1 MKNRQWANL
10 SKNDRLAILTEVA
23 QKIGLPENAVEK
35 DYWVSMVL
43 KALFSLPFSKNLVFK
58 GGTSLSKGWHLIE
71 RFSEDIDLAVNPA
84 QFGFEG
90 TEFSKSKRDKLRRK
104 SKNFVE
110 TELKDSLLDSLN
122 ALGLEKHI
130 KVEAE
135 ETSVSDKDPMV
146 LYINYKSVLPE
157 KEDYIL
163 EKVKLEVS
171 CRSLMEPSESL
182 RMRSMIADSMPDESF
197 AEEEFDVNTADPRR
211 TFLEKVFLLHEE
223 FNRPGGCT
231 RLDRLTRHMYDIE
244 RMMDKSFVESAIN
257 DPELYTGIVRHR
269 SIMTAWHGMDYKS
282 HHPSR
287 INFIPPDSVKNV
299 LIDDYKKMQDFFIYG
314 DSPTYKD
321 LVSRLKDLLY
331 KFRQVTWMTDFFE

>member
-10 SKNDRLAILTEVA
+10 PKNDRLAILTEVA
-23 QKIGLPENAVEK
+23 QKMGLPENAVEK

-43 KALFSLPFSKNLVFK
+43 KALSSLPSSKNLVFK

-104 SKNFVE
+104 SKTFVE
-110 TELKDSLLDSLN
+110 TELKNSLLDALN

-130 KVEAE
+130 NVEAE

-146 LYINYKSVLPE
+146 LYINYKSVLPK
-157 KEDYIL
+157 KEDYIFY
-163 EKVKLEVS
+163 KVKLEIS
-171 CRSLMEPSESL
+171 CRSLTEPSESL

-231 RLDRLTRHMYDIE
+231 RLNPHC
-244 RMMDKSFVESAIN
+244 S
-257 DPELYTGIVRHR
+257 G
-269 SIMTAWHGMDYKS
+269 
-282 HHPSR
+282 
-287 INFIPPDSVKNV
+287 
-299 LIDDYKKMQDFFIYG
+299 
-314 DSPTYKD
+314 
-321 LVSRLKDLLY
+321 
-331 KFRQVTWMTDFFE
+331 